1 MVKQHPWT
9 HAISSF
15 LTVMVIAGAL
25 YSGYFFF
32 STVRALVAQ
41 VPLPFAERV
50 AQAAEPF
57 PAPEVNGSAEQEHDP
72 AIIIPFLLS
81 QRKLT
86 EPVNILLLGIDE
98 REGESGPWR
107 TDTMILVSIDPVNNS
122 AVMLSI
128 PRDLWT
134 TIPGFGES
142 RINTAHFTGDLRNYP
157 GGGPALAKRTVWYA
171 LGVPVHYYVRID
183 FTGFE
188 QIVDAIGGL
197 TVDVPEPIYD
207 TKYPT
212 ADYGVKTIHIPEGV
226 QQMDGRTALQYARTR
241 QGGSDFARMERQQHL
256 LLAARDKAITLDI
269 PLVRIPIILD
279 LVGSSVSTDLTLE
292 DMYLLADAARK
303 IEREN
308 IRHAVID
315 SSMTTTV
322 ITPQGWMVE
331 VADWDKV
338 RALVNDLFPAPGTTP
353 VRPTTSN

>member
-1 MVKQHPWT
+1 VVKERPWM

-25 YSGYFFF
+25 YSGFFFF

-50 AQAAEPF
+50 AQAAEPQ
-57 PAPEVNGSAEQEHDP
+57 PTTEASEAVDQEADP
-72 AIIIPFLLS
+72 NVIIPFLLS

-122 AVMLSI
+122 AAMLSI

-134 TIPGFGES
+134 TIPGYGES
-142 RINTAHFTGDLRNYP
+142 RINTAHYTGDLRNYP

-212 ADYGVKTIHIPEGV
+212 ADYGIKTIHIPAGV
-226 QQMDGRTALQYARTR
+226 QHMDGPTALQYARTR
-241 QGGSDFARMERQQHL
+241 HGASDFARMERQQQL
-256 LLAARDKAITLDI
+256 LLAARDKAISLDI
-269 PLVRIPIILD
+269 PLVRIPVILD
-279 LVGSSVSTDLTLE
+279 LVGTSVSTDLTLE
-292 DMYLLADAARK
+292 DMFLLAEAARNV
-303 IEREN
+303 EREN

-322 ITPQGWMVE
+322 VTPQGWMVE
-331 VADWDKV
+331 VADWNQV
-338 RALVNDLFPAPGTTP
+338 RALVNDLFPAADTTTA
-353 VRPTTSN
+353 RPATSN

>member
-1 MVKQHPWT
+1 MVKQRPWMN
-9 HAISSF
+9 AVSSF

-32 STVRALVAQ
+32 TTVRSLVAQ

-50 AQAAEPF
+50 AQAAEPV
-57 PAPEVNGSAEQEHDP
+57 PTPETGEAAEQEQDP
-72 AIIIPFLLS
+72 NIIIPFLLS
-81 QRKLT
+81 QRQLT

-107 TDTMILVSIDPVNNS
+107 TDTMILVSIDPVNNT
-122 AVMLSI
+122 AAMLSI

-142 RINTAHFTGDLRNYP
+142 RINTAHYTGDLRNYP

-171 LGVPVHYYVRID
+171 LGVPVHYYIRIN

-197 TVDVPEPIYD
+197 TVDVPEAIYD

-212 ADYGVKTIHIPEGV
+212 ADYGVKTIHIPAGV
-226 QQMDGRTALQYARTR
+226 QDMDGPTALKYARTR
-241 QGGSDFARMERQQHL
+241 HGASDFARMGRQQQL
-256 LLAARDKAITLDI
+256 LLAARDKVISLDI
-269 PLVRIPIILD
+269 PLVRIPVVLD
-279 LVGSSVSTDLTLE
+279 LVGSSVATDLTLE

-303 IEREN
+303 VDRDD
-308 IRHAVID
+308 IRNGVID

-322 ITPQGWMVE
+322 VTPQGWMVE
-331 VADWDKV
+331 VADWDQV
-338 RALVNDLFPAPGTTP
+338 RALVNDLFPAPDATTR
-353 VRPTTSN
+353 RPATGN